1 MGRVHTEFAEDVFAV
16 GGDLPVQNVAA
27 AALLANLK
35 LVASVEATGL
45 DYVCLAGLQ
54 QLCLML

>member
-1 MGRVHTEFAEDVFAV
+1 MMSGTRPC
-16 GGDLPVQNVAA
+16 GIYLPVPNVAA

-35 LVASVEATGL
+35 LVAPVEATGL

-54 QLCLML
+54 QMRLML